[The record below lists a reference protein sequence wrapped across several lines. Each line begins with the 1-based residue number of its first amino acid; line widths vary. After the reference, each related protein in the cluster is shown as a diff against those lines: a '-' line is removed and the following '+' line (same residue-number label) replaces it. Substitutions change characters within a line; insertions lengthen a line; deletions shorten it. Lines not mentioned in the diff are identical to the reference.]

1 MLGHIPMF
9 SHVIEQDSASMNLH
23 FPSLQIINST
33 RRGGKK
39 HHFSFIDVHV
49 LLGCLFLMVLCPCCC
64 MTLYVYII
72 TIHTYTHTHLLRIA
86 YRIVKL
92 ECILRAKHSN
102 SKPGRK
108 QGRQEVKF
116 HRWRFHC
123 THNKIMY
130 IYWDLTHTHTYTH
143 LFGPTKYHQVLDHP
157 QALLLLQAPRKG
169 LVGLPE
175 ATQPHGP
182 GPVAASRKCGPSR
195 RNRTRFGGVGNLES
209 SWINGAINGCFQT
222 KSRPKV
228 QMDLDSHHNQACLIF
243 EKK

>member
-9 SHVIEQDSASMNLH
+9 SHVFEQDSASMNLH

-72 TIHTYTHTHLLRIA
+72 TIHTYTHTLLLRIA

-116 HRWRFHC
+116 HRRRFHC
-123 THNKIMY
+123 THKKNNVHLLRSY
-130 IYWDLTHTHTYTH
+130 TYTH
-143 LFGPTKYHQVLDHP
+143 IHIPFWTHQISP
-157 QALLLLQAPRKG
+157 SSRPSPSAPPPASAAQR
-169 LVGLPE
+169 PRRT
-175 ATQPHGP
+175 ARSD
-182 GPVAASRKCGPSR
+182 AASWPRPSGSVAEVR
-195 RNRTRFGGVGNLES
+195 SIACAETARGLEELGTWS
-209 SWINGAINGCFQT
+209 
-222 KSRPKV
+222 
-228 QMDLDSHHNQACLIF
+228 QA
-243 EKK
+243 E